1 MLDINTAITAPLNA
15 LHIKTNINVKIAV
28 EIEYIII
35 SKFTEGLDSL
45 IGDKNTKEKNVI
57 PLSKRIALDVNSLLK
72 ITYPKKHIR
81 YVISSYINIFFLYIF
96 ILHKII

>member
-45 IGDKNTKEKNVI
+45 I
-57 PLSKRIALDVNSLLK
+57 
-72 ITYPKKHIR
+72 
-81 YVISSYINIFFLYIF
+81 
-96 ILHKII
+96 